1 MNRCS
6 YERIRVGI
14 ISTGDELV
22 EVEKTPAAG
31 QIRDVNTAMLAA
43 LCREMGCDTV
53 EYGIVRDEEKLIGSM
68 LDRAL
73 NECHMVLM
81 SGGSSVGEKDA
92 ACRIM
97 AARGEI
103 LFHGIAMKPGKPT
116 ILCKSGK
123 KPVIGLPGH
132 PGAAF
137 LVSRLLLPQLLCSIG
152 GRKVRRYPV
161 QARLAEPVSANH
173 GRAQCTA
180 VKLMDNGENV
190 VAVPARGQS
199 GLITNLAY
207 SDGFFCIPRDT
218 EGAAAG
224 ETVQVYLYDN

>member
-1 MNRCS
+1 M
-6 YERIRVGI
+6 
-14 ISTGDELV
+14 
-22 EVEKTPAAG
+22 AG

-43 LCREMGCDTV
+43 VCREMGCDTV
-53 EYGIVRDEEKLIGSM
+53 KYGIVRDEEKLIGSM

-137 LVSRLLLPQLLCSIG
+137 LVHGCCCRSCFASN
-152 GRKVRRYPV
+152 RRREVKQFPYK
-161 QARLAEPVSANH
+161 ARLAEPVSRNH
-173 GRAQCTA
+173 GRAQI
-180 VKLMDNGENV
+180 
-190 VAVPARGQS
+190 RGK
-199 GLITNLAY
+199 AY
-207 SDGFFCIPRDT
+207 G
-218 EGAAAG
+218 
-224 ETVQVYLYDN
+224 